1 MFCQKIIRNI
11 HEKIIFLFFI
21 FSSIFSFSQ
30 YFEIK
35 DKPYRERYMILD
47 SLIERSKKIP
57 NREIAEKK
65 SEEIIALAKKYNNKD
80 LELEG
85 QYFLAFY
92 TLAA

>member
-1 MFCQKIIRNI
+1 
-11 HEKIIFLFFI
+11 
-21 FSSIFSFSQ
+21 
-30 YFEIK
+30 
-35 DKPYRERYMILD
+35 MILD

>member
-1 MFCQKIIRNI
+1 
-11 HEKIIFLFFI
+11 
-21 FSSIFSFSQ
+21 
-30 YFEIK
+30 
-35 DKPYRERYMILD
+35 MILD

-80 LELEG
+80 LEFEG